1 VSEAN
6 VATAARELA
15 VARRIAGEAGA
26 ILRAGAG
33 RRHASDAKRTAVDLV
48 TEYDKRSEAHVV
60 AELRNAFKDD
70 EIVGEEGG
78 GHAGTSGRRWL
89 VDPLDGTTNFAHG
102 LPFFCV
108 SIALE
113 DAHGPLVGV
122 IEAPALGWHF
132 YAARGGG
139 AFLVE
144 RGMAE
149 RRLAVSTT
157 DALAASLLA
166 TGFPYDTASSA
177 RNNLVEWARIYPKT
191 QGLRRVGAAALDCCF
206 VAAGWMDGYWELKI
220 KPWDVAAG
228 ALIVV
233 EAGGRVTDYRGG
245 VFHSDAGEILAT
257 NGRLHD
263 ALAAALAQT

>member
-1 VSEAN
+1 MYMNNYLDAAIEI
-6 VATAARELA
+6 ARE
-15 VARRIAGEAGA
+15 AGQVLLSHRGVGFELKGA
-26 ILRAGAG
+26 Y
-33 RRHASDAKRTAVDLV
+33 DLV
-48 TEYDKRSEAHVV
+48 TAADRASEQLIVERLKQRFPQHGIVAEEGGRAEMN
-60 AELRNAFKDD
+60 AELR
-70 EIVGEEGG
+70 
-78 GHAGTSGRRWL
+78 WY

-113 DAHGPLVGV
+113 DAHGPLAGV
-122 IEAPALGWHF
+122 VEAPALGWQF
-132 YAARGGG
+132 YAARGQG

-149 RRLAVSTT
+149 RRLAVSDT
-157 DALAASLLA
+157 DELRASLLA

-177 RNNLVEWARIYPKT
+177 RNNLAEWARIYPET
-191 QGLRRVGAAALDCCF
+191 QGLRRVGAAALDLCF

-228 ALIVV
+228 ALFVV
-233 EAGGRVTDYRGG
+233 EAGGRVSDYRGG
-245 VFHSDAGEILAT
+245 AFTSDGGEILAT